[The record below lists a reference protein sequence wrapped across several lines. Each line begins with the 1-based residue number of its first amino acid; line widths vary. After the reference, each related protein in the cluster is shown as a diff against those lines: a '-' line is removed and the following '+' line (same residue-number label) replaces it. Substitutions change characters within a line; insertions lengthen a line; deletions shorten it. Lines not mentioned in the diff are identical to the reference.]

1 MPYLPRY
8 TFPDEPQPLEYK
20 RIPAEGSH
28 GEAEL
33 NRLLEAELNRLA
45 VDGWELIAADGGWLY
60 LGRVKP

>member
-20 RIPAEGSH
+20 RISSQGDDVEQ
-28 GEAEL
+28 
-33 NRLLEAELNRLA
+33 ELNRLA
-45 VDGWELIAADGGWLY
+45 GDGWELIAADGGWLY